1 MLSTAELTEAT
12 IRVKQRSDKSVG
24 WPLAAIKAI
33 EAKNILHLP
42 DVKKRKMEV
51 LAELRKRGII
61 RAPKRRRHAVP

>member
-1 MLSTAELTEAT
+1 MLSIAELTEAT

-33 EAKNILHLP
+33 EGKNIRHAP
-42 DVKKRKMEV
+42 DIRRRVAEV
-51 LAELRKRGII
+51 LAELRNRGII